1 MSSTMLCLI
10 STLLFRLEGSFKD
23 LSTGDQFLSLSGKL
37 LNAWNPMSFPWL
49 TITEC
54 AVYLDMFSTVKNAT
68 DDWEVKFIR
77 LTNCTAAMNFRGARV
92 DAKASAEFDGLSGH
106 YELMFNASM
115 SGRIAAVIDGMI
127 YGSALNESTT
137 RDYGFLEDINITNS
151 NLDVYFS
158 TKKGWLRIS
167 GSASITKPQG
177 ELADVT
183 RLALPRLSPTSVKYA
198 FSVFC
203 HLQLPKI

>member
-1 MSSTMLCLI
+1 MFTLRAQDFYLTPNLRLVEIGLKLKFAAAATEVSGRMDVEYNVMFDKHA
-10 STLLFRLEGSFKD
+10 LLFRLEGSFKD

-127 YGSALNESTT
+127 YGSALNES
-137 RDYGFLEDINITNS
+137 RPEIMDF
-151 NLDVYFS
+151 
-158 TKKGWLRIS
+158 WRIS
-167 GSASITKPQG
+167 T
-177 ELADVT
+177 
-183 RLALPRLSPTSVKYA
+183 
-198 FSVFC
+198 
-203 HLQLPKI
+203 